1 MEHEA
6 ESLLSASLASLSKGR
21 QKLFTHI
28 GLWVSL
34 LALLIAALA
43 TFTNISILSLSA
55 ETLTITV
62 AIYAA
67 VTVVIFFSLAEEGER
82 MGRSEAAYQEAE
94 KDLNAA
100 ASRVTPAQY
109 ASLESFCRRYAES
122 AFSERRARLLLA
134 HGITRAEDAPPKAAV
149 RQLKRLRPLQ
159 LNAFMLLGKS
169 ADADSPLRNPE
180 RRRKNRLFLRLTPS
194 LICTCFGIGIAIGVR
209 DTLTLSAILEG
220 IFKLSARLIVG
231 LRGYM
236 QGYLFIG
243 TSEIP
248 FIRAKAR
255 LLERFLSET
264 KENTSATE
272 RESIY

>member
-21 QKLFTHI
+21 QKIFTHI

-55 ETLTITV
+55 ETLTLTV

-82 MGRSEAAYQEAE
+82 MGRSESAYREAE
-94 KDLNAA
+94 KSLDTA

-109 ASLESFCRRYAES
+109 ASLESFCRRYAKEE
-122 AFSERRARLLLA
+122 FDERRARLLLA
-134 HGITRAEDAPPKAAV
+134 HGITRAEDAPPKSAA
-149 RQLKRLRPLQ
+149 RRLKRLRPLQ
-159 LNAFMLLGKS
+159 LNAFMLLGKAA

-180 RRRKNRLFLRLTPS
+180 RKRKNGLFLRLTPS

-209 DTLTLSAILEG
+209 DTLTLSAVLEG
-220 IFKLSARLIVG
+220 VFKLSALLIVG
-231 LRGYM
+231 LRGYV

-243 TSEIP
+243 ESEIP

-255 LLERFLSET
+255 LLERFLSEAE
-264 KENTSATE
+264 ENISKD
-272 RESIY
+272 